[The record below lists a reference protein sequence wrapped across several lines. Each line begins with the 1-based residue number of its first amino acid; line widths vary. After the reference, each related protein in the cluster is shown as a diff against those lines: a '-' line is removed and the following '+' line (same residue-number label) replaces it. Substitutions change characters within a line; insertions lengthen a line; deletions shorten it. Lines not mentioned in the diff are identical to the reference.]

1 VCHRLRPGGTVQQ
14 RRRPGR
20 RGGFPG
26 LDAPVR
32 GPGATALTLTPLDP
46 AAQACVNADIAA
58 LVAAEA
64 AEPARPI

>member
-1 VCHRLRPGGTVQQ
+1 
-14 RRRPGR
+14 
-20 RGGFPG
+20 

-32 GPGATALTLTPLDP
+32 GPGATVLTLTPLDP